1 MQKSLDVKLMG
12 FFPVSNSESV
22 FCPFSSFYWILWQ
35 SLYGAHFWLFNLI
48 HLLLSLEH
56 FLFLWQVIHKLN
68 KLLIWRIENQTIY
81 CFLKMHKHNLLLFHH
96 WVPWFFHLQYQMSLR
111 ALHFKTNLV
120 TKTRLKVLH
129 SKHDKSTSAKF
140 TLWLS

>member
-1 MQKSLDVKLMG
+1 MAGLKALDIKKYFTQSFSSLNPDAKVSRCKIDDFVIFFLFQTQKV
-12 FFPVSNSESV
+12 FF
-22 FCPFSSFYWILWQ
+22 PFSSFYWILWQ

-96 WVPWFFHLQYQMSLR
+96 WVPWFFHLKNQIFLR
-111 ALHFKTNLV
+111 ELHFKPV
-120 TKTRLKVLH
+120 
-129 SKHDKSTSAKF
+129 
-140 TLWLS
+140 